1 MKTLNKILKIL
12 QSITKIDFKNK
23 SVSLAKN
30 ESFSN
35 NSESLLIL
43 INGEEQEFLF
53 I

>member
-1 MKTLNKILKIL
+1 MKTLNKFLKIL

-23 SVSLAKN
+23 SVRLQKN
-30 ESFSN
+30 ESFTN

-43 INGEEQEFLF
+43 INGEENEFLF